1 MKNYFL
7 GLFPDPE
14 VSKRIAKTTIEI
26 RKIFASQG
34 INVKW
39 VEPEK
44 YHLSLLFI
52 GHQISFLRKLIIK
65 NRVNNYHFSPFNIE
79 ISGFKAGISNR
90 YRELVFMT
98 IGQGAD
104 QLRELVTDLSMK
116 TGVQRDQVF
125 IPHITLGRVGKD
137 LTDQEYS
144 NILTEVKEIVMLEPI
159 IWQAKKIDFVLND
172 LDKYL
177 MIN

>member
-7 GLFPDPE
+7 GIFPDIE
-14 VSKRIAKTTIEI
+14 VSKKIAKSAIEI

-52 GHQISFLRKLIIK
+52 GHEISFFRKLLIK
-65 NRVNNYHFSPFNIE
+65 NRVSKYSFDPINIE
-79 ISGFKAGISNR
+79 ISGYKAGISNR
-90 YRELVFMT
+90 YRELIFLT

-104 QLRELVTDLSMK
+104 QLRELVTDLSNK
-116 TGVQRDQVF
+116 TGVKRDQVF

-144 NILTEVKEIVMLEPI
+144 NILTEVKEITIPDPI
-159 IWQAKKIDFVLND
+159 IWQAQTINFVVSD
-172 LDKYL
+172 LDKYSL
-177 MIN
+177 IV